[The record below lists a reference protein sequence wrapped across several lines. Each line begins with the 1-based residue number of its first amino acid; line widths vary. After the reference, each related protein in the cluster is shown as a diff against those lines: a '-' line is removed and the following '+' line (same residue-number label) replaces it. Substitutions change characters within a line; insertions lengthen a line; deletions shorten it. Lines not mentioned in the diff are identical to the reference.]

1 MPFTVFHYTGADRFK
16 LFSAEAFEDGLTGAF
31 TQVATVEAGTL
42 DEAYALTQH
51 LARPWT
57 DGARVTLTPEDA
69 AKLAIARAASPEINS
84 SVFLRIRSTSVG
96 DILVDSDGVAH
107 GVAAVGFERIEAG

>member
-1 MPFTVFHYTGADRFK
+1 MPFTVFHYTGSDRFK
-16 LFSAEAFEDGLTGAF
+16 LFDASAFAGGVTSDF
-31 TQVATVEAGTL
+31 TEVATVEAGNL

-57 DGARVTLTPEDA
+57 DGPRVTLTPEDA
-69 AKLAIARAASPEINS
+69 AKLAIAKAGTPEINS

-96 DILVDSDGVAH
+96 DILVDADGVAY
-107 GVAAVGFERIEAG
+107 GVAAVGFERIRA

>member
-1 MPFTVFHYTGADRFK
+1 MPFTVFHYSGSDRFK
-16 LFSAEAFEDGLTGAF
+16 RFSVEAFEDGLTKDF
-31 TQVATVEAGTL
+31 RQVATVEAGNL

-57 DGARVTLTPEDA
+57 DGPRVTLSADDA
-69 AKLAIARAASPEINS
+69 ARLAIARAGSPEINS
-84 SVFLRIRSTSVG
+84 SVLLRIRSTSVG

-107 GVAAVGFERIEAG
+107 GVAAVGFERIGA